1 MQQQAGVK
9 TTMNART
16 MGNPFLELDIT
27 KMMSEFRMPG
37 IDMDGMLASQ
47 RRNVEAISAANQLA
61 IEGVQAVMRRQ
72 AEIVR
77 QMMDEARGVVTD
89 LMSVG
94 APEEKVAKQAELFKT
109 TFEKTVA
116 NMKELSEMIAKSN
129 TEAAETLAKRV
140 SESLEEMKVAAA
152 KLKR

>member
-1 MQQQAGVK
+1 
-9 TTMNART
+9 MNART
-16 MGNPFLELDIT
+16 TGNPFLDLDFT
-27 KMMSEFRMPG
+27 KMATEFRMPG
-37 IDMDGMLASQ
+37 
-47 RRNVEAISAANQLA
+47 EALSAANQLA
-61 IEGVQAVMRRQ
+61 LEGVQAVMRRQ

-77 QMMDEARGVVTD
+77 QMMDEARGIMTEM
-89 LMSVG
+89 MSVG
-94 APEEKVAKQAELFKT
+94 APEEKVAKQADLFKT

-140 SESLEEMKVAAA
+140 SESLEEMKSAAG

>member
-1 MQQQAGVK
+1 
-9 TTMNART
+9 MNART
-16 MGNPFLELDIT
+16 TGNPFLDLDFT
-27 KMMSEFRMPG
+27 KMATEFRMPG
-37 IDMDGMLASQ
+37 VDMEGVLASQ
-47 RRNVEAISAANQLA
+47 RRNVEALSAANQLA
-61 IEGVQAVMRRQ
+61 LEGVQAVMRRQ

-77 QMMDEARGVVTD
+77 QMMDEARGIMTEM
-89 LMSVG
+89 MSVG

-140 SESLEEMKVAAA
+140 SESLEEMKSAAG